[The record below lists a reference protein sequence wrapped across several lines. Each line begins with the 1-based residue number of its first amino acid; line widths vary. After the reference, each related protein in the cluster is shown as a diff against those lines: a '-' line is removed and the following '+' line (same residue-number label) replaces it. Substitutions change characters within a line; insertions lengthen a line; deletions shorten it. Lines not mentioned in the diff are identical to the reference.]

1 MTIYTNILIPTDGLE
16 LCGKAVQHGIALVK
30 SIDAKIIV
38 MTVLP
43 PFHMLTTN
51 TQMIEGIEIHRR
63 QGALNQLG
71 NFRADQVGADKRRGP
86 CPRRDG
92 RALKS
97 SWAARIAVT

>member
-16 LCGKAVQHGIALVK
+16 LSGKAVQHGIALVK

-51 TQMIEGIEIHRR
+51 TQ
-63 QGALNQLG
+63 A
-71 NFRADQVGADKRRGP
+71 RATSEFPA
-86 CPRRDG
+86 
-92 RALKS
+92 
-97 SWAARIAVT
+97 